1 MIRNSPPRQS
11 GFTVIEL
18 MITVTI
24 LAVLAAVAIPS
35 FGNMIQNSRRTA
47 TVNELIAN
55 LMLARSEAAK
65 SGQAVVICG
74 VDTGNNN
81 ILDASELGCSETD
94 WRDGWIVA
102 IWVDANND
110 TVVDASELQLPPMR
124 IFINDHGGLTVTA
137 TAAAMRLRPFNQAGT
152 AGNITVCDKR
162 GAAHARRVC
171 LSNNGRARVSEKD
184 CNGTDAITCP

>member
-1 MIRNSPPRQS
+1 MKITRWPQQS

-35 FGNMIQNSRRTA
+35 FGSMIQNSRRTA

-65 SGQAVVICG
+65 RGQPVTLCGNTSSGGTSCTGATNWNYGWMVFLDPDGDGAITSAADAVKLYV
-74 VDTGNNN
+74 N
-81 ILDASELGCSETD
+81 DARES
-94 WRDGWIVA
+94 
-102 IWVDANND
+102 
-110 TVVDASELQLPPMR
+110 
-124 IFINDHGGLTVTA
+124 GLTITSS
-137 TAAAMRLRPFNQAGT
+137 TGGTGHIILRPFNQAGT
-152 AGNITVCDKR
+152 AGSITVCDKR

-171 LSNNGRARVSEKD
+171 LSNNGRARVSEKA
-184 CNGTDAITCP
+184 CNGTDAITCPS